1 MKVKTESMKLVC
13 DGCGETFET
22 GEGYVCYADDPDGSL
37 LWSDASASDWLQMG
51 DRHYCPDCWERDDDD
66 NILTKDG
73 RKYNDDHELIEQ
85 PVNPDEVQDGDI
97 LVGGECIFIYKG
109 IDSERKYGGTDKAI
123 IYYACHNTHDGYVS
137 IGPKIGV
144 GSFDGSINA
153 GIRHRKAYTD
163 ERDLLFAKLKEKG
176 YRWAGREKGLINE
189 DEK

>member
-1 MKVKTESMKLVC
+1 MKIVC

-37 LWSDASASDWLQMG
+37 LWSDASASNWLQMG

-109 IDSERKYGGTDKAI
+109 IDSEKKYGGTNEAI
-123 IYYACHNTHDGYVS
+123 IHYACINNIDNYVS

-144 GSFDGSINA
+144 GSFAWIKY
-153 GIRHRKAYTD
+153 RKAYTD
-163 ERDLLFAKLKEKG
+163 ERDLLFARLKEKG
-176 YRWAGREKGLINE
+176 YKWEGREKGLIKE